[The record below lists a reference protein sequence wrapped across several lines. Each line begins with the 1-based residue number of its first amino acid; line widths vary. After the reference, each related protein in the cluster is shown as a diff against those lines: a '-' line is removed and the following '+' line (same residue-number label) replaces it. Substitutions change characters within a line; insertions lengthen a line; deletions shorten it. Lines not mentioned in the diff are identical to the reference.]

1 MHPFVEP
8 HHGWSFSLDRVFSF
22 RMKDVYTL
30 ADLDD
35 AAVLNPPDTK
45 PAKLAVIGYP
55 VAHSR
60 SPQLHQPA
68 LDALNIDARYIRL
81 ELQPGELTT
90 AFAKMR
96 DLGFIGTNV
105 TVPHKFEALS
115 SCTQL
120 DPAAKA
126 LGSVNT
132 ILFEKEDNILG
143 FNTDGPGFVRAIR
156 EEFSVDIR
164 DLRIMIVGAGGGAGQ
179 ALATQ
184 CAREGCEQLVLVN
197 RSLDK
202 LASLTEKLLPYFE
215 SDKLDGPGNR
225 LTSHGL
231 DSPHLIELAGH
242 CDLIVQTSSLG
253 LKATDP
259 SPIPSAC
266 LQPHHLVYDTIY
278 QPPRTKLLSLAEAN
292 GARIANGLSL
302 LLHQGALS
310 FEYWFPGTN
319 PLPAMRSGQ

>member
-1 MHPFVEP
+1 
-8 HHGWSFSLDRVFSF
+8 
-22 RMKDVYTL
+22 MKDVYTL

-35 AAVLNPPDTK
+35 PEVLNPAGAK
-45 PAKLAVIGYP
+45 PARLAVIGHP
-55 VAHSR
+55 VAHSQ

-68 LDALNIDARYIRL
+68 LDALGIEARYIRL
-81 ELQPGELTT
+81 DLAPGELTP

-96 DLGFIGTNV
+96 ALGFVGTNV
-105 TVPHKFEALS
+105 TVPHKFEALEACS
-115 SCTQL
+115 RL
-120 DPAAKA
+120 DPAAEA
-126 LGSVNT
+126 IGAVNT
-132 ILFEKEDNILG
+132 ILFGEEEEILG

-156 EEFSVDIR
+156 EDFSVDVR
-164 DLRIMIVGAGGGAGQ
+164 DLKIMIIGAGGGAGQ

-202 LASLTEKLLPYFE
+202 LEALCEKLAPLFN
-215 SDKLDGPGNR
+215 SDRLDGPGER
-225 LTSHGL
+225 LSALAL
-231 DSPHLIELAGH
+231 DSPQLAEVAGH
-242 CDLIVQTSSLG
+242 CDLLVQTTSLG

-259 SPIPSAC
+259 APIPKNC

-278 QPPRTKLLSLAEAN
+278 EPARTRFLGLAEAN

-310 FEYWFPGTN
+310 FEYWFPGTQ
-319 PLPAMRSGQ
+319 PLEKMRR

>member
-1 MHPFVEP
+1 
-8 HHGWSFSLDRVFSF
+8 
-22 RMKDVYTL
+22 MKDVYTL

-35 AAVLNPPDTK
+35 QATLNPEGTK
-45 PAKLAVIGYP
+45 PAKLAVIGHP
-55 VAHSR
+55 VAHSQ

-68 LDALNIDARYIRL
+68 LDALDIDARYIRL
-81 ELQPGELTT
+81 DLEPGELPA
-90 AFAKMR
+90 AFAKMKE
-96 DLGFIGTNV
+96 LGFVGTNV

-115 SCTQL
+115 ACTDL
-120 DPAAKA
+120 DPAAEA
-126 LGSVNT
+126 LGAVNT
-132 ILFEKEDNILG
+132 VLFGDGEDLLG

-156 EEFSVDIR
+156 EEFSVDVR

-197 RSLDK
+197 RSL
-202 LASLTEKLLPYFE
+202 EKLETLATRLEPYFE
-215 SDKLDGPGNR
+215 SEKLNGPGER
-225 LTSHGL
+225 LEIYAL
-231 DSPHLIELAGH
+231 DSPHLPEIAGH
-242 CDLIVQTSSLG
+242 CDLLVQTTSLG

-259 SPIPSAC
+259 APIPSSC

-278 QPPRTKLLSLAEAN
+278 QPARTKFLRNAEAN

-310 FEYWFPGTN
+310 FEYWFPGTS
-319 PLPAMRSGQ
+319 PLDAMRKGRS

>member
-1 MHPFVEP
+1 
-8 HHGWSFSLDRVFSF
+8 
-22 RMKDVYTL
+22 MKNVYTL
-30 ADLDD
+30 ADLDNPSS
-35 AAVLNPPDTK
+35 LNPPDAK

-55 VAHSR
+55 VSHSK

-68 LDALNIDARYIRL
+68 LDSLNLDARYIRL
-81 ELQPGELTT
+81 ELEPGQLTT

-96 DLGFIGTNV
+96 ELGFIGANV

-115 SCTQL
+115 ACSDL

-126 LGSVNT
+126 IGAVNT
-132 ILFEKEDNILG
+132 VLFGENESLLG

-156 EEFSVDIR
+156 EDFSVDLR

-184 CAREGCEQLVLVN
+184 CAREGCQQLVLVN
-197 RSLDK
+197 RSTDK
-202 LASLTEKLLPYFE
+202 LENLVKKLRPYFDSE
-215 SDKLDGPGNR
+215 KLDGPGDR
-225 LTSHGL
+225 ISSLGL
-231 DSPHLIELAGH
+231 DSPQLEEVAGNCELI
-242 CDLIVQTSSLG
+242 IRSTSLG

-259 SPIPSAC
+259 APIASNC

-278 QPPRTKLLSLAEAN
+278 EPAQTKLLRLASAN
-292 GARIANGLSL
+292 GARTANGHSL

-310 FEYWFPGTN
+310 FEYWFPGTD
-319 PLPAMRSGQ
+319 PLPIMRTS

>member
-1 MHPFVEP
+1 
-8 HHGWSFSLDRVFSF
+8 
-22 RMKDVYTL
+22 MKDVYTL

-35 AAVLNPPDTK
+35 QATLNPEGAK
-45 PAKLAVIGYP
+45 PAKLAVIGHP
-55 VAHSR
+55 VAHSQ

-68 LDALNIDARYIRL
+68 LDALDIDARYIRL
-81 ELQPGELTT
+81 DLEPGELPA
-90 AFAKMR
+90 AFAKMKE
-96 DLGFIGTNV
+96 LGFVGTNV

-115 SCTQL
+115 ACTDL
-120 DPAAKA
+120 DPAAEA
-126 LGSVNT
+126 LGAVNT
-132 ILFEKEDNILG
+132 VLFGDGEDLLG

-156 EEFSVDIR
+156 EEFSVDVR

-197 RSLDK
+197 RSL
-202 LASLTEKLLPYFE
+202 EKLETLATRLEPYFE
-215 SDKLDGPGNR
+215 SEKLNGPGER
-225 LTSHGL
+225 LEIYAL
-231 DSPHLIELAGH
+231 DSPHLPEIAGH
-242 CDLIVQTSSLG
+242 CDLLVQTTSLG

-259 SPIPSAC
+259 APIPSSC

-278 QPPRTKLLSLAEAN
+278 QPARTKFLRNAEAN

-310 FEYWFPGTN
+310 FEYWFPGTS
-319 PLPAMRSGQ
+319 PLDAMRKGRS